1 MSFDKRIATLAA
13 NFWVP
18 KMNDPDKTSA
28 DTDQKGQ
35 GGYWSARFKGLLQVG
50 AGNMFASSIIAG
62 LFLGFVLDSWLET
75 APIFMLILGAL
86 GLIAGM
92 RNAKKTLL
100 ATGRDEAD
108 KKDSER
114 P

>member
-1 MSFDKRIATLAA
+1 
-13 NFWVP
+13 
-18 KMNDPDKTSA
+18 MNDPDKTSA

-100 ATGRDEAD
+100 ATGHDEPD

-114 P
+114 L

>member
-1 MSFDKRIATLAA
+1 
-13 NFWVP
+13 
-18 KMNDPDKTSA
+18 MNDRDKTSA
-28 DTDQKGQ
+28 DAGRPGQ

-62 LFLGFVLDSWLET
+62 LLLGYLLDRWLET

-86 GLIAGM
+86 GFVAGM
-92 RNAKKTLL
+92 RNAKKALL
-100 ATGRDEAD
+100 ITGRDEPRD
-108 KKDSER
+108 QDSGH

>member
-1 MSFDKRIATLAA
+1 
-13 NFWVP
+13 
-18 KMNDPDKTSA
+18 MNDRDKTPA
-28 DTDQKGQ
+28 DAGQKGQ

-62 LFLGFVLDSWLET
+62 LLLGYLLDAWLDT

-86 GLIAGM
+86 GFVAGM
-92 RNAKKTLL
+92 RNAKKALL
-100 ATGRDEAD
+100 ATGRDEPQD
-108 KKDSER
+108 KDSGR